1 MCTERQIESELI
13 DKLTHS
19 LGYIYR
25 QDIVDRD
32 TLEANFRK
40 KFEKLNQVNLSDRE
54 FKQLLDI
61 LITPDVYAASKHLR
75 QRNTFMREDG
85 TPLQYTLVNTK
96 DWCHNDFEV
105 CHQLRI
111 NTRNSFHKY
120 DVVLLINGLPIV
132 QIELKNYTVNANSAL
147 NQILKYKNDEG
158 SSYTNTLMCFV
169 QLFVVSNKTYTRY
182 FANNNLHHLNL
193 YLDEAFLPVYE
204 YATPDNQKI
213 NYLPDFAE
221 AVLAKCLLAKLISRY
236 MVLMESEQKL
246 LIMRP
251 YQIYAVENI
260 IGCVNEN
267 RGNGYIWHTTGSGK
281 TLTSFKAATLL
292 KDNPEIEKCL
302 FVVDRKDLDR
312 QTRDE
317 FNKFQEGCVEEN
329 TSTKVLIGRMLS
341 TDYADKVIVTTIQK
355 LGIALDESNKQN
367 YRAEL
372 QELAQKRIVFIFD
385 ECHRSQF
392 GENHEAIKNF
402 FPKAQLFGFT
412 GTPIFDQ
419 NATYQTIE
427 GTKAKMKTTKDI
439 FEKQLHAYTITNA
452 IDDKNVLRFQVN
464 YFRADLPSHP
474 DGSVIKKAVV
484 NTILSKHDAVTNMRR
499 FNALFATASIN
510 DAIEYYELFKEIQ
523 AKRVAEDASFVPLNI
538 ACVFSPPAETDSRK
552 KQEEEDT
559 PQENAD
565 NQIDPNGKK
574 EKLSAII
581 ADYNKQYNSNYTIGE
596 FDFYYKDVQKRI
608 KEQQYPDKDYPH
620 KDKIDITI
628 VVDMLL
634 TGFDSKYLNT
644 LYVDK
649 NLKYH
654 GLVQAFSRTNRTLNN
669 TKPHGIIL
677 DFRGQQE
684 EVNQAIILFSG
695 LEGDKAKEIWFVE
708 EPEKV
713 IAKYKEAVQKLEDFM
728 QAQGLVCAPQEIPN
742 LKGDEA
748 RIDFINIFKEI
759 QGLKTKLGQYADLT
773 EEQLSQ
779 IEACFPEEELRAFK
793 TTYLDTA
800 QNFRKQAAQNPDTP
814 EEIKELDFE
823 FVLFASAMI
832 DDDYIASLVSGYT
845 QAPKTFKVTP
855 EQIIDIIG
863 SNADMLEERDYL
875 IEFVYLILN
884 ESKTKSVKIEKEE
897 FHERYEVFRQ
907 AKIRAEKEAVCQEFG
922 IAYDKLETFIAR
934 TVKRLIL
941 DTEDLEE
948 LLADEELGWKER
960 GAKEKAIVV
969 ALTPLLKK
977 LTKGQ
982 DISGLSA
989 YV

>member
-1 MCTERQIESELI
+1 MCTERQIESEFI

-32 TLEANFRK
+32 TLEVNFRK

-96 DWCHNDFEV
+96 DWCQNEFEV

-204 YATPDNQKI
+204 YATPNNQKI

-372 QELAQKRIVFIFD
+372 QQLAQKRIVFIFD

-412 GTPIFDQ
+412 GTPIFDK
-419 NATYQTIE
+419 NASYQTIE
-427 GTKAKMKTTKDI
+427 GTKAKMKTTKDV

-464 YFRADLPSHP
+464 YFRADMPSHP

-523 AKRVAEDASFVPLNI
+523 AKRTAEDASFVPLNI

-581 ADYNKQYNSNYTIGE
+581 ADYNQQYNSNHTISE

-608 KEQQYPDKDYPH
+608 KDQQYPDKDYPH

-677 DFRGQQE
+677 DFRGQKE
-684 EVNQAIILFSG
+684 EVEEAITLFSG
-695 LEGDKAKEIWFVE
+695 LDIPEQAKQIWFVE

-713 IAKYKEAVQKLEDFM
+713 IAKYETAVQKLENFM
-728 QAQGLVCAPQEIPN
+728 HLQGLTCAPQEIAN

-793 TTYLDTA
+793 TSYLETA
-800 QNFRKQAAQNPDTP
+800 QNFRKQAIQNPDTP
-814 EEIKELDFE
+814 EEIKDLDFE

-832 DDDYIASLVSGYT
+832 DYNFIVKLVAGYT
-845 QAPKTFKVTP
+845 RAPETFKYTR
-855 EQIIDIIG
+855 EQIIDLFS
-863 SNADMLEERDYL
+863 SNADMIEEREDL
-875 IEFVYLILN
+875 REFVNLIFEN
-884 ESKTKSVKIEKEE
+884 GKIISEDDFREQ
-897 FHERYEVFRQ
+897 YEVFRQ

-922 IAYDKLETFIAR
+922 VAYDKLETFIVR

-948 LLADEELGWKER
+948 LLASEELGWKER

-969 ALTPLLKK
+969 ALAPLLKK
-977 LTKGQ
+977 LTKGK

>member
-1 MCTERQIESELI
+1 MSTERQIESELI

-105 CHQLRI
+105 CRQLRI

-329 TSTKVLIGRMLS
+329 TSTKMLIGRMLS

-372 QELAQKRIVFIFD
+372 QQLAQKRIVFIFD

-412 GTPIFDQ
+412 GTPIFDK
-419 NATYQTIE
+419 NASYQTIE
-427 GTKAKMKTTKDI
+427 GTKAKMKTTKDV

-464 YFRADLPSHP
+464 YFRADMPSHT

-499 FNALFATASIN
+499 FNALLATASIN
-510 DAIEYYELFKEIQ
+510 DAIEYYDLFKEIQ

-552 KQEEEDT
+552 KQEEEDS

-581 ADYNKQYNSNYTIGE
+581 ADYNKQYNSNHTIGE

-608 KEQQYPDKDYPH
+608 KDQQYPDKDYPH

-832 DDDYIASLVSGYT
+832 DRDYIASLVSGYT

-875 IEFVYLILN
+875 IEFVHLILN

-948 LLADEELGWKER
+948 LLADEKLGWKER

-969 ALTPLLKK
+969 ALIPLLKK
-977 LTKGQ
+977 LTKGK

>member
-1 MCTERQIESELI
+1 M
-13 DKLTHS
+13 
-19 LGYIYR
+19 
-25 QDIVDRD
+25 
-32 TLEANFRK
+32 
-40 KFEKLNQVNLSDRE
+40 
-54 FKQLLDI
+54 
-61 LITPDVYAASKHLR
+61 
-75 QRNTFMREDG
+75 
-85 TPLQYTLVNTK
+85 
-96 DWCHNDFEV
+96 
-105 CHQLRI
+105 
-111 NTRNSFHKY
+111 
-120 DVVLLINGLPIV
+120 
-132 QIELKNYTVNANSAL
+132 
-147 NQILKYKNDEG
+147 
-158 SSYTNTLMCFV
+158 
-169 QLFVVSNKTYTRY
+169 
-182 FANNNLHHLNL
+182 
-193 YLDEAFLPVYE
+193 
-204 YATPDNQKI
+204 
-213 NYLPDFAE
+213 
-221 AVLAKCLLAKLISRY
+221 
-236 MVLMESEQKL
+236 
-246 LIMRP
+246 
-251 YQIYAVENI
+251 
-260 IGCVNEN
+260 
-267 RGNGYIWHTTGSGK
+267 
-281 TLTSFKAATLL
+281 
-292 KDNPEIEKCL
+292 
-302 FVVDRKDLDR
+302 
-312 QTRDE
+312 
-317 FNKFQEGCVEEN
+317 
-329 TSTKVLIGRMLS
+329 
-341 TDYADKVIVTTIQK
+341 
-355 LGIALDESNKQN
+355 
-367 YRAEL
+367 
-372 QELAQKRIVFIFD
+372 
-385 ECHRSQF
+385 
-392 GENHEAIKNF
+392 
-402 FPKAQLFGFT
+402 
-412 GTPIFDQ
+412 
-419 NATYQTIE
+419 
-427 GTKAKMKTTKDI
+427 
-439 FEKQLHAYTITNA
+439 
-452 IDDKNVLRFQVN
+452 
-464 YFRADLPSHP
+464 PSHP

-523 AKRVAEDASFVPLNI
+523 AKRTAEDASFVPLNI

-581 ADYNKQYNSNYTIGE
+581 ADYNQQYNSNHTISE

-608 KEQQYPDKDYPH
+608 KDQQYPDKDYPH

-677 DFRGQQE
+677 DFRGQKE
-684 EVNQAIILFSG
+684 EVEEAITLFSG
-695 LEGDKAKEIWFVE
+695 LDIPEQAKQIWFVE

-713 IAKYKEAVQKLEDFM
+713 IAKYETAVQKLENFM
-728 QAQGLVCAPQEIPN
+728 HLQGLTCAPQEIAN

-793 TTYLDTA
+793 TTYLETA
-800 QNFRKQAAQNPDTP
+800 QNFRKQAIQNPDTP
-814 EEIKELDFE
+814 EEIKDLDFE

-832 DDDYIASLVSGYT
+832 DYNFIVKLVAGYT
-845 QAPKTFKVTP
+845 RAPETFKYTR
-855 EQIIDIIG
+855 EQIIDLFS
-863 SNADMLEERDYL
+863 SNADMIEEREDL
-875 IEFVYLILN
+875 REFVNLIFEN
-884 ESKTKSVKIEKEE
+884 GKIISEDDFREQ
-897 FHERYEVFRQ
+897 YEVFRQ

-922 IAYDKLETFIAR
+922 VAYDKLETFIVR

-948 LLADEELGWKER
+948 LLASEELGWKER

-969 ALTPLLKK
+969 ALAPLLKK
-977 LTKGQ
+977 LTKGK

>member
-1 MCTERQIESELI
+1 MCTERQIESEFI

-32 TLEANFRK
+32 TLEVNFRK

-96 DWCHNDFEV
+96 DWCQNEFEV

-317 FNKFQEGCVEEN
+317 LNKFQEGCVEEN

-372 QELAQKRIVFIFD
+372 QQLAQKRIVFIFD

-412 GTPIFDQ
+412 GTPIFDE

-427 GTKAKMKTTKDI
+427 GTKAKMKTTKDV
-439 FEKQLHAYTITNA
+439 FDKQLHAYTITNA

-499 FNALFATASIN
+499 FNALLATASIN

-523 AKRVAEDASFVPLNI
+523 AKRAAEDASFVPLNI

-581 ADYNKQYNSNYTIGE
+581 ADYNKQYNSNHTIGE

-832 DDDYIASLVSGYT
+832 DRDYIASLVSGYT

-875 IEFVYLILN
+875 IEFVHLILN

-907 AKIRAEKEAVCQEFG
+907 AKIRAEKEAVCQEFN

-948 LLADEELGWKER
+948 LLASEELGWKER

-969 ALTPLLKK
+969 ALAPLLKK
-977 LTKGQ
+977 LTKGK